1 MKVTQIKT
9 FICHA
14 YRTNWVFVK
23 VITDSGLYGVGEAT
37 LEYREPTV
45 VQAIKELER
54 YLVGK
59 DPHNIEAFWHD
70 AYRDA
75 YWRGGVVLMSALA
88 GVEMA
93 LWDIKGK
100 DLGVP
105 VYQLLG
111 GKVRDSV
118 KCYANAWFAGAK
130 KPEEF
135 AQKAKIAVKNGFS
148 GLKWDPFGKEYL
160 NIDPKHLNEALD
172 CIAAVKDAV
181 GDQVHL
187 IIEGHGRFNVPTAV
201 RIGNALEKFGILW
214 FEEPI
219 PPDDKKGIAWVR
231 SKIATPVSGGERLYS
246 RFEYADYL
254 RMECADFWQPD
265 VSHAGG
271 IMEVRKIA
279 AMAES
284 HYIPVCPH
292 NPSGPVAN
300 AATLQLAACIPNFYL
315 LETMANDIPWR
326 ADVSTEKVKF
336 ENSDM
341 FIPDLPGLGIDI
353 NEEEIAKHPYE
364 CRNLRHYVGT
374 LTDIRPEGSTGYFQK

>member
-100 DLGVP
+100 DLGGP

-336 ENSDM
+336 ENSEM

>member
-100 DLGVP
+100 ALGVP

-336 ENSDM
+336 ANSEM